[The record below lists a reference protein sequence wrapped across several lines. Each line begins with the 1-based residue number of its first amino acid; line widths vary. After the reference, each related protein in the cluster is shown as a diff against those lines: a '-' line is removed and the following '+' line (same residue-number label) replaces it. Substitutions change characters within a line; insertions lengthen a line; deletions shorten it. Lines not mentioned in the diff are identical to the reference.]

1 MIAWDETFSASEESV
16 AADGLDPIALP
27 EVYRFIDVAE
37 GEERVYEELR
47 SYRRTVFVRTTWPL
61 LIYGAVLGIIHWQ
74 AFLRA
79 TGGVLVL
86 LIVSSLIGV
95 MVRHRRDLSSLSL
108 WILLGHPVLVYGLV
122 LGVLNPR
129 LFLHLTGMILLL
141 MVGSG
146 AAYGLNH
153 RTERQELLEKSRS
166 LSHYRP
172 LLEEAKW
179 FNATLNYLR
188 VDDRM
193 VEIGNPSQLQ
203 DKERFTQYLKDI
215 RSHLVRAI
223 KTQRLLI
230 DHPHFRSIT
239 KARQIPTASHDVLE
253 RASEYSKSIND
264 VLEVD
269 LSAYLEA
276 KEKLWQIQS

>member
-1 MIAWDETFSASEESV
+1 MIAWDETFSASDASST
-16 AADGLDPIALP
+16 ADGLDPIALP
-27 EVYRFIDVAE
+27 EVYAFINVPE
-37 GEERVYEELR
+37 GEETVFEALS
-47 SYRRTVFVRTTWPL
+47 SYRRHLFIRSTWPL
-61 LIYGAVLGIIHWQ
+61 LIYGAVLALTHWQ

-79 TGGVLVL
+79 TGVLILL
-86 LIVSSLIGV
+86 LIFSSLLVFLI
-95 MVRHRRDLSSLSL
+95 RRRQVLAPITR
-108 WILLGHPVLVYGLV
+108 WLLRGHPVLVYGLV
-122 LGVLNPR
+122 LGLLNGR
-129 LFLHLTGMILLL
+129 LFLSLTGMILLL
-141 MVGSG
+141 GIGSG
-146 AAYGLNH
+146 AAYALNH
-153 RTERQELLEKSRS
+153 RSQHQDLGEKCRS
-166 LSHYRP
+166 LGHYRS

-179 FNATLNYLR
+179 FNATLNYLH

-203 DKERFTQYLKDI
+203 DKEKFTQYLKDI
-215 RSHLVRAI
+215 RAHLVRAI

-239 KARQIPTASHDVLE
+239 KARNIPTASHDVFE
-253 RASEYSKSIND
+253 RASEYSKNIND